1 MRPVLT
7 KSALILTMATTVLFS
22 QKQPAPKSKGEAE
35 AYNAVVTAMD
45 PDARIKAAEE
55 FLTKYA
61 DTELKAPV
69 LFIEA
74 YSYQQKNDYE
84 KMIVYGERTLE
95 ADSKHYGA
103 MLMLAKVIAQR
114 TREFDLDR
122 EEKLTRAEK
131 YAKTA
136 MDLLKDAPKPSPQVT
151 DEQWA
156 EGKREYMAQAHQAL
170 GFAAAVRKN
179 FDGAIS
185 ELKLAIDEVP
195 DPVAMVRLAQVY
207 NQAGKPDDALGLLE
221 KVMAMQNLHPA
232 IRQFAQA
239 EKVRATQLKS
249 GGTKPA
255 SSQTPPQVEIQKK

>member
-1 MRPVLT
+1 MRRVLT
-7 KSALILTMATTVLFS
+7 KPALALAIAATVLFA

-35 AYNAVVTAMD
+35 AYNAIVTAMD
-45 PDARIKAAEE
+45 PDARIKAADE

-74 YSYQQKNDYE
+74 YCYQQKNDYE

-95 ADSKHYGA
+95 ADPKHYGA
-103 MLMLAKVIAQR
+103 MLMLAKAVAQR

-136 MDLLKDAPKPSPQVT
+136 MDLLKDAPKPNPQVT
-151 DEQWA
+151 DEQWM

-185 ELKLAIDEVP
+185 ELKLAIEEVP
-195 DPVAMVRLAQVY
+195 DPIAMVRLAQVY
-207 NQAGKPDDALGLLE
+207 NQAGKPDDALALLQN
-221 KVMAMQNLHPA
+221 VMAMENLHPA

-239 EKVRATQLKS
+239 ERVRATQLKS
-249 GGTKPA
+249 AGAKPPSPQA
-255 SSQTPPQVEIQKK
+255 PPQAEIQKK

>member
-7 KSALILTMATTVLFS
+7 KAALVFAIAAAVLFA
-22 QKQPAPKSKGEAE
+22 QKPPGPKSKGEAE

-45 PDARIKAAEE
+45 PAARIKAAEA
-55 FLTKYA
+55 FVDKYS
-61 DTELKAPV
+61 DSELKAAV

-74 YSYQQKNDYE
+74 YSYQQQNDYE

-95 ADSKHYGA
+95 ADPKHYGA
-103 MLMLAKVIAQR
+103 MLMMARAIAQR

-122 EEKLTRAEK
+122 EEKLARVEK

-136 MDLLKDAPKPSPQVT
+136 MELLKDAPKPNPQVT

-170 GFAAAVRKN
+170 GFAAAARKN
-179 FDGAIS
+179 FEGAIS
-185 ELKLAIDEVP
+185 ELKLAIEAVP
-195 DPVAMVRLAQVY
+195 DPVAMVRLAQIY
-207 NQAGKPDDALGLLE
+207 DQAGKPDDALPLLD
-221 KVMAMQNLHPA
+221 KVMAMENLHPT

-249 GGTKPA
+249 AGAKPP
-255 SSQTPPQVEIQKK
+255 SPPAPAEVQIQKK

>member
-1 MRPVLT
+1 MRLLLT
-7 KSALILTMATTVLFS
+7 KSALALTVAATVLFA
-22 QKQPAPKSKGEAE
+22 QKQPAPKSRGEAE

-45 PDARIKAAEE
+45 PDARIKAAEA

-95 ADSKHYGA
+95 ADPKHYGA

-136 MDLLKDAPKPSPQVT
+136 MDLLKDAPKPNPQVT

-179 FDGAIS
+179 FDGAIA
-185 ELKLAIDEVP
+185 ELKQALEEVP

-207 NQAGKPDDALGLLE
+207 DQAGKPDDALTLLE

-239 EKVRATQLKS
+239 ERVRATQLKS
-249 GGTKPA
+249 AKPGTPPA
-255 SSQTPPQVEIQKK
+255 PPQVEIQKQ